1 MDNID
6 PETTRKYDICNTYLN
21 ALIALADNP
30 TAENKAAADVA
41 GLEWDTL
48 E

>member
-1 MDNID
+1 MADEQKKD
-6 PETTRKYDICNTYLN
+6 PEKVDICNAYLN